1 MNTYYIAIFIGVIS
15 LYYIYR
21 NALETFTA
29 LNLNMLSTYVANY
42 GDELKNIME
51 SNNKFIKQFNKT
63 HIGNITGTGTG
74 TKVPLMESAI
84 QNASLLSSIQINDYI
99 NKYTYKVKN
108 IYDVCYKN
116 GDPCNSDC
124 MDIDSR
130 LCQKLI

>member
-1 MNTYYIAIFIGVIS
+1 MS
-15 LYYIYR
+15 
-21 NALETFTA
+21 
-29 LNLNMLSTYVANY
+29 NY
-42 GDELKNIME
+42 NDELKNIME

-63 HIGNITGTGTG
+63 HIGNITDAG

-84 QNASLLSSIQINDYI
+84 QNASLLSSVQINDYI

-116 GDPCNSDC
+116 GNPCNRDC
-124 MDIDSR
+124 MEIDSR